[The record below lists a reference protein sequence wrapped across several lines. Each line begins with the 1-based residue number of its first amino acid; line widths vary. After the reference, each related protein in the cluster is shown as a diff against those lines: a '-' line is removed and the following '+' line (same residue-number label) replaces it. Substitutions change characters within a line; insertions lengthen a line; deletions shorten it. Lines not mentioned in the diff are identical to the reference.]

1 MKIITMRGIDRPGT
15 APPRGQPEQQSR
27 FGTVGMNDG
36 DPVTADIPGNPND
49 LHAITREGGPV
60 PDRQQNHTDPVLLQQ
75 FYAVGSLLIGP
86 ERRGDQVHFELFRIQ
101 RQRQIDDMPQ
111 HAATETL
118 YAEQYRNPF
127 FHTLRHIIAPTYG

>member
-49 LHAITREGGPV
+49 LHAVTRI
-60 PDRQQNHTDPVLLQQ
+60 
-75 FYAVGSLLIGP
+75 GSKTT
-86 ERRGDQVHFELFRIQ
+86 RIPC
-101 RQRQIDDMPQ
+101 RSNNFMLSE
-111 HAATETL
+111 AS
-118 YAEQYRNPF
+118 
-127 FHTLRHIIAPTYG
+127 